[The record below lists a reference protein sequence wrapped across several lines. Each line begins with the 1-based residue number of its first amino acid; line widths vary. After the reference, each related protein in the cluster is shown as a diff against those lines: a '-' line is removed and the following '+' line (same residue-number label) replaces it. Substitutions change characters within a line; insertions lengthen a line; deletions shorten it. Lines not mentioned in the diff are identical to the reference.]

1 MAEIDESWLVPD
13 PNASPT
19 LKKFAPEAMVT
30 CEACLRTS
38 PPTRA
43 RCMYCGAPLQGPEAA
58 AVPEAET
65 SIEENKP
72 TYYVVL
78 RGTAA
83 LGTLAESVIDQL
95 AARFHLKT
103 EEFRAA
109 LGTGVPAPFAAYASE
124 DDSQRAVK
132 ELRDGGFECLSVPD
146 ADLKNEISQLNIHS
160 LEFADSG
167 ITGVS
172 KNGRD
177 RQFASWDDLSLIITG
192 RLFTH
197 RLEVDEKRSRSSVK
211 SLDRRELTQDRS
223 VIDVYSAPCDAPW
236 RIVVNDFDFS
246 SLGERKSLTAFDNA
260 RALIQFLMDRS
271 RAQHNDK
278 YDRLKTV
285 LANVWPLQ
293 NTTTEGRSRRPRAGR
308 NEVSTVTASDNETQF
323 DKYSRLV
330 WRVMRLEARQSD

>member
-1 MAEIDESWLVPD
+1 MAEMDESWWVPD
-13 PNASPT
+13 PNANPT
-19 LKKFAPEAMVT
+19 LKKFAPEEMAT

-43 RCMYCGAPLQGPEAA
+43 RCMYCGALLPGAEAS

-65 SIEENKP
+65 HIDENRP

-78 RGTAA
+78 HGISAPV
-83 LGTLAESVIDQL
+83 TLTESVIGQL

-103 EEFRAA
+103 EELRAA
-109 LGTGVPAPFAAYASE
+109 LNIGVPAPFAAYASE
-124 DDSQRAVK
+124 DDSQRAVQ
-132 ELRDGGFECLSVPD
+132 ELRNMGVESLSVTD
-146 ADLKNEISQLNIHS
+146 ADLKNEIAHLNIHS
-160 LEFADSG
+160 LEFSDSG
-167 ITGVS
+167 ITGFS
-172 KNGRD
+172 KNGRE
-177 RQFASWDDLSLIITG
+177 RRFVGWDDISLIVTG

-223 VIDVYSAPCDAPW
+223 VIDVYSTTAEAPW
-236 RIVVNDFDFS
+236 RIAVNDFDFS

-260 RALIQFLMDRS
+260 RALIQYLIDSS
-271 RAQHNDK
+271 RAEQNDK
-278 YDRLKTV
+278 YDRLKAV

-308 NEVSTVTASDNETQF
+308 NEVSTVTASDNEMQF
-323 DKYSRLV
+323 NKYSRLV
-330 WRVMRLEARQSD
+330 WRVKRLEARKSD